1 MIRMPLNVVLGSV
14 RPSKMDGKFY
24 AEFFLLGGNISVLI
38 DRSFAEK
45 LKTASSSGFVA
56 VFEMKPRSVV
66 LFDRSVTVFE
76 PVGLL
81 EIPSGGVASG
91 LPRMDQ
97 QGK

>member
-1 MIRMPLNVVLGSV
+1 MTKMPLNVIVGSV
-14 RPSKMDGKFY
+14 RPAKEDGKFY
-24 AEFFLLGGNISVLI
+24 AEFMFLGGNVSVLV
-38 DRSFAEK
+38 DKAQAER
-45 LKTASSSGFVA
+45 LKTASASGFVA
-56 VFEMKPRSVV
+56 VFDMKPRSIV